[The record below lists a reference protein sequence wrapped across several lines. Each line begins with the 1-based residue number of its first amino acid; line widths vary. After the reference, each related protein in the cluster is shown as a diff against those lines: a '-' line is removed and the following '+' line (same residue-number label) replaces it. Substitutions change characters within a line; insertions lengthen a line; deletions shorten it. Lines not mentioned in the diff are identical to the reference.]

1 MIERRLVFVFRAAG
15 FSPRDVY
22 SEPRALARAMSPDSI
37 RIRWGYARSTSL
49 QNAPDRAI
57 LPSSFQVSSAARSN
71 VRSNRCRILAAILFL
86 GSGLRFASA
95 QVLPTWE
102 PPPEDSVMLD
112 EVFEQKLDPAFAD
125 EVRGLIDA
133 LDSPSFKD
141 RKASAQRLI
150 DLGPQVFYLLR
161 DAYRSSPSL
170 ELRLQIEHVVRE
182 AYLQHF
188 VYGRN
193 AFLGIRQGEPVGPD
207 KDPRIQQGHVGIFIT
222 QVIEGTA
229 AEAAGLQAK
238 DVIVE
243 VDGEPIPD
251 KSLRSN
257 LSFGESIRVR
267 GPGARLTLTVLRG
280 TSTITKEVILRSRP
294 KKFYYRQGIVS
305 QMLHFFARTFETF
318 WAKHFAASGNE

>member
-1 MIERRLVFVFRAAG
+1 
-15 FSPRDVY
+15 
-22 SEPRALARAMSPDSI
+22 
-37 RIRWGYARSTSL
+37 
-49 QNAPDRAI
+49 
-57 LPSSFQVSSAARSN
+57 
-71 VRSNRCRILAAILFL
+71 
-86 GSGLRFASA
+86 
-95 QVLPTWE
+95 
-102 PPPEDSVMLD
+102 MLD

-193 AFLGIRQGEPVGPD
+193 AFLGIRQGEPLGPD